1 MSIDYEVD
9 PRKIEAESFR
19 LIRELTP
26 LDSFDR
32 EQQQVAM
39 RVVHSLGQPGIAASL
54 RFSESACAAGMQ
66 ALADECPIL
75 CDVEMVQNGD
85 RILPGDILAVGRAIC
100 GYIGRRIAASAIGYA
115 VVAP

>member
-32 EQQQVAM
+32 EQQQVA
-39 RVVHSLGQPGIAASL
+39 IAP
-54 RFSESACAAGMQ
+54 RAGVR
-66 ALADECPIL
+66 LAGHARSRC
-75 CDVEMVQNGD
+75 
-85 RILPGDILAVGRAIC
+85 R
-100 GYIGRRIAASAIGYA
+100 
-115 VVAP
+115 